1 MYKVHKCH
9 VIYFLLLKVAR
20 LSSYRTIR
28 GDVLGSVNATSLRS
42 QNQLTT
48 REPASRAK
56 SPATLR
62 AGLADRFLARNLLFS
77 LCRRPA
83 RESPPGMVPA
93 CLEGR
98 FVVILTRCQPNFR
111 VESRPMSEGR
121 AVIPICFL
129 LSSRVFS
136 VVATHPPRR

>member
-56 SPATLR
+56 SPATLEILT
-62 AGLADRFLARNLLFS
+62 ASLFS
-77 LCRRPA
+77 
-83 RESPPGMVPA
+83 EKFG
-93 CLEGR
+93 
-98 FVVILTRCQPNFR
+98 ILPL
-111 VESRPMSEGR
+111 SEVG
-121 AVIPICFL
+121 F
-129 LSSRVFS
+129 
-136 VVATHPPRR
+136 ATLGSFQRLHLNAIIKQGVHAIMPFYYLIK